1 MSAPT
6 KSQEPPKILVEILD
20 DLDEPTIHAVR
31 RYVEQRLD
39 DLRPSL
45 QEQIR
50 SETDGKIVDI
60 EDCGACTF
68 VRKYPPLQGDSESV
82 SQPLSLYRVSR
93 EKQLNGENALHW
105 SYLGDVVKQADIEC
119 RNYGTLVNT
128 HEPACPHHG
137 EETALDNEEI

>member
-6 KSQEPPKILVEILD
+6 KSQEPPEILVEILD
-20 DLDEPTIHAVR
+20 DLDEPTLHAVR
-31 RYVEQRLD
+31 TYVEQRLD
-39 DLRPSL
+39 ELLPSL

-50 SETDGKIVDI
+50 SEANGEIVDI
-60 EDCGACTF
+60 EDSGLCTF
-68 VRKYPPLQGDSESV
+68 VRKYPPCQGNSKRA

-105 SYLGDVVKQADIEC
+105 SYLGDVTEQSSIEC
-119 RNYGTLVNT
+119 GDHGTLVNT

-137 EETALDNEEI
+137 KETAHDTEEV